1 MFENTAKGW
10 HGSYSIVGRSS
21 AEKYHLILIKD
32 IILSGRVKKK
42 KVETIFSP
50 DKTEKKEKLKK

>member
-1 MFENTAKGW
+1 MFENPAKGW

-32 IILSGRVKKK
+32 LILSGKYKKK
-42 KVETIFSP
+42 KIKNYF
-50 DKTEKKEKLKK
+50 